1 MFFHFS
7 QSQLV
12 IIYTDICFYFLLAKI
27 ANVGS
32 QCQYTLVDT
41 LRQEELGTSWHLDGC
56 GHHKVYQMA
65 SSS

>member
-12 IIYTDICFYFLLAKI
+12 IIYTAICFYFLLAKI

-56 GHHKVYQMA
+56 AHHKV
-65 SSS
+65 